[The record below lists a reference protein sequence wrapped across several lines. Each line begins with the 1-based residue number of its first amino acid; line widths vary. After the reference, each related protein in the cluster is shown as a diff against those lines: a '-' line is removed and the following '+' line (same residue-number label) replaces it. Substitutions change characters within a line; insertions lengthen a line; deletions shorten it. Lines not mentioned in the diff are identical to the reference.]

1 MEGNEERFVFNLVD
15 EPWLPVRLLDGTRC
29 ALSLCDTLVRAHE
42 LVGLDIEFPT
52 QEPALL
58 RLLLAVC
65 YRALSGPVDDAAWD
79 ALWHAEALPKATL
92 TAYLGQWRTRFDL
105 FSPDAPFSQTP
116 GLEPAGKGGIKPA
129 NKLVAHAP
137 TGNNVPVFT
146 PVTDATAQ
154 PLQPA
159 EAARWVIE
167 RHAWGTAAD
176 KTGAAGNPRVKAGKD
191 TPPLGYLGWIGFVAP
206 IGRTLRETLLLNLVP
221 ASRTGLVATGP
232 DDLPSWERPPT
243 GPERVERPP
252 RGACDLFT
260 WQGRRIRLFPER
272 RDGKILVPRVLVC
285 AGDDVQR
292 DAVRTIDPHTG
303 WRVSKQRDGT
313 LTYLPAKPRVGQQ
326 VWRGLSALLA
336 LEEGS
341 QRAGVLSWVA
351 ALEEQGV
358 SVVSLLVTA
367 AEFGSMSTTLD
378 DLLADR
384 LDAAVAILRTGDLEA
399 ATLAGD
405 AAAFA
410 DRVARALWQVANG
423 PFLSYDEEQGRYAV
437 PEGKSDGARGARQAI
452 AEEFFSELDAP
463 FRRFLVDLATARF
476 VETGRG
482 SWADQVTTLAR
493 ALAARHLAQLSAANA
508 FTGAEADRL
517 FRRALRAA
525 RSTFDPIA
533 ETKGAAA

>member
-1 MEGNEERFVFNLVD
+1 VEGVDERFAFNLVD

-29 ALSLCDTLVRAHE
+29 ELGLVDTLTRAHE
-42 LVGLDIEFPT
+42 LAGLDIEFPT

-65 YRALSGPVDDAAWD
+65 YRALNGPADDAAWN
-79 ALWHAEALPKATL
+79 ALWHAESLPEATF

-105 FSPDAPFSQTP
+105 FSPDAPFFQTP

-137 TGNNVPVFT
+137 AGNNVPIFT
-146 PVTDATAQ
+146 PITDASAQ

-176 KTGAAGNPRVKAGKD
+176 KTGAAGNSRVKAGKD

-232 DDLPSWERPPT
+232 GDLPAWERPPT

-252 RGACDLFT
+252 RGVCDLFT

-272 RDGKILVPRVLVC
+272 RDGQVLVPRVLVC

-336 LEEGS
+336 LEEGN

-351 ALEEQGV
+351 ALEERGV

-410 DRVARALWQVANG
+410 ERAARALWHVANG
-423 PFLSYDEEQGRYAV
+423 PFLSYDAERQRYAV
-437 PEGKSDGARGARQAI
+437 PEGKDDGARGARQAI
-452 AEEFFSELDAP
+452 AEELFSELDAP
-463 FRRFLVDLATARF
+463 FRRFLVDLATPRF
-476 VETGRG
+476 VETGRR
-482 SWADQVTTLAR
+482 SWADHVTTVAR

-508 FTGAEADRL
+508 FTGAAADRM

-525 RSTFDPIA
+525 RSTFDPVA
-533 ETKGAAA
+533 ETKGAVA

>member
-1 MEGNEERFVFNLVD
+1 MEAVEERFEFNLVD
-15 EPWLPVRLLDGTRC
+15 EPWVPVRLLDGSTC
-29 ALSLCDTLVRAHE
+29 ELGLGDTLVRAHE
-42 LVGLDIEFPT
+42 LAGLDIEFPT

-65 YRALSGPVDDAAWD
+65 YRALNGPVDDAAWD
-79 ALWHAEALPKATL
+79 ALWRAEALPEAAFTS
-92 TAYLGQWRTRFDL
+92 YLGRWRTRFDL
-105 FSPDAPFSQTP
+105 FSPDAPFFQAP

-129 NKLVAHAP
+129 NKLIAHAP
-137 TGNNVPVFT
+137 TGHNVPLFT

-154 PLQPA
+154 PLRPA
-159 EAARWVIE
+159 EAARWMIE

-176 KTGAAGNPRVKAGKD
+176 KTGAAGNPRVKGGND

-221 ASRTGLVATGP
+221 RSRTGLVATGP
-232 DDLPSWERPPT
+232 DDLPAWERPPS

-252 RGACDLFT
+252 SGVCDLFT

-272 RDGKILVPRVLVC
+272 YDGEILVPRVLVC

-292 DAVRTIDPHTG
+292 DAVRTVDPHTG

-313 LTYLPAKPRVGQQ
+313 LAYLPAKPGVGQQ

-351 ALEEQGV
+351 ALEDRGV

-410 DRVARALWQVANG
+410 ERAARALWQVAYG
-423 PFLSYDEEQGRYAV
+423 PFLSYDEERGRYAV
-437 PEGKSDGARGARQAI
+437 PEGRTDAARGAREAI

-463 FRRFLVDLATARF
+463 FRRFLVDLATPGF
-476 VETGRG
+476 MEVGRR
-482 SWADQVTTLAR
+482 SWADQVTALAR
-493 ALAARHLAQLSAANA
+493 ALAGRHLAQLSAANA

-525 RSTFDPIA
+525 RSTFDPTA
-533 ETKGAAA
+533 EPKGAVA